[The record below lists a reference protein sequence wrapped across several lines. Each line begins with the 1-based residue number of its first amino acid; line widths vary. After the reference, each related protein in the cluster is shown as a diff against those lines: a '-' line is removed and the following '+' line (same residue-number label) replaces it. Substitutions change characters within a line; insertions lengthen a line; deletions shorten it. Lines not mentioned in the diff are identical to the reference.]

1 MNDHLII
8 KSAHGFWLATGLL
21 VLGVIALFVLS
32 VLTGA
37 VHVSPVN
44 IFAALFGGDELSE
57 ALFLVIREIRLP
69 RALLALLIGAALG
82 LSGAALQGWLRNPL
96 AEPGL
101 IGVSGGAA
109 LGAVIALYSGLATV
123 FSFAV
128 PLCGIVGGI
137 VAVATV
143 YFLAGAKGSPLTLIL
158 AGIAI
163 SAFTGALT
171 SLALNMSSNPFAAME
186 IVFWLMGSLADRSMD
201 HVMLAAP
208 FILVGCA
215 ILLTLGRSLDALA
228 LGPDVA
234 TSLGVDLQ
242 RSQFALIIGTALGV
256 GAATSVSG
264 VIGFVGLIAPHLMR
278 PLSAG
283 KPSRLLILAALA
295 GACLLLAA
303 DILVRI
309 VTPDQEMKL
318 GVLTSLLGVPFFLML
333 ILKARRSMMQ

>member
-1 MNDHLII
+1 MILIN
-8 KSAHGFWLATGLL
+8 KSPLKLRLTISLL
-21 VLGVIALFVLS
+21 VVGMILLFALSL
-32 VLTGA
+32 LTGA
-37 VHVSPVN
+37 AQISPMTIVG
-44 IFAALFGGDELSE
+44 ALTGFDETSE
-57 ALFLVIREIRLP
+57 ALVLVIREIRLP
-69 RALLALLIGAALG
+69 RALLALLIGAVLG

-109 LGAVIALYSGLATV
+109 LGAVLALYFGLASA

-128 PLCGIVGGI
+128 PLCGIAGSF
-137 VAVATV
+137 VAVTSV
-143 YFLAGAKGSPLTLIL
+143 YFLAGSKGSPLTLIL

-201 HVMLAAP
+201 HVKLVAP
-208 FILVGCA
+208 FILIGGA
-215 ILLTLGRSLDALA
+215 LLLTLGRSLDAVS
-228 LGPDVA
+228 LGEDVA
-234 TSLGVDLQ
+234 ASLGVNLARTQ
-242 RSQFALIIGTALGV
+242 LVLIAGTALGV
-256 GAATSVSG
+256 GAAVSVSG

-278 PLSAG
+278 PFSDG
-283 KPSRLLILAALA
+283 KPSRLLLLAALA
-295 GACLLLAA
+295 GACLLLGA

-318 GVLTSLLGVPFFLML
+318 GVLTALLGVPFFLAL
-333 ILKARRSMMQ
+333 IFKARRSMMQ